1 MSALLVRLEGDAF
14 ARGRDQALAC
24 PDMVPAVREAIRGRL
39 TQAPARNAR
48 MTRFLDA
55 QQAETARLAPEAL
68 AEIAGIAEGFGL
80 APAEVFDFLHL
91 GCLADLAARPADTD
105 GCSAFSA
112 GGIVAKNR
120 DFRPEHKA
128 LQRVFLH
135 RDPAWSGRAVLCLGS
150 LGAPGAWSSG
160 MNSDGF
166 ALADTQMATADHG
179 PGLLRYFLMTR
190 LLARCGSVEQALADI
205 AALPHAGGGSLVL
218 GDATGAAAWV
228 ELRHARVDV
237 AQGAWVA
244 HTNHYIAAPDPLPPV
259 AHSPGRLAVLHAALT
274 ANPANDPRA
283 LLATHAPEAVCRHA
297 PDPSPTLAG
306 AVWNCRDRSAWVADG
321 PPCSAAWLRFVAD
334 GAGWRET
341 HASA

>member
-1 MSALLVRLEGDAF
+1 MNALLVTLEGDAF
-14 ARGRDQALAC
+14 ARGRGQALAC
-24 PDMVPAVREAIRGRL
+24 PDMAPAVREAIRGRL
-39 TQAPARNAR
+39 AQAPARDAR
-48 MTRFLDA
+48 MMRFLDA
-55 QQAETARLAPEAL
+55 QRESTARLAPEAL
-68 AEIAGIAEGFGL
+68 AEIEGIAEGFCL
-80 APAEVFDFLHL
+80 APAEVFEFLHL
-91 GCLADLAARPADTD
+91 GCLADLAALPADTD

-135 RDPAWSGRAVLCLGS
+135 RDPAWGGRAVLCLGS

-166 ALADTQMATADHG
+166 ALADTQIATAHHG
-179 PGLLRYFLMTR
+179 PGILRYFLMTR

-218 GDATGAAAWV
+218 GDATAAAAWV
-228 ELRHARVDV
+228 ELRHSRVDV

-244 HTNHYIAAPDPLPPV
+244 HTNHYTRAPDPLPPV
-259 AHSPGRLAVLHAALT
+259 AHSAGRLDVLRAAL
-274 ANPANDPRA
+274 AADAACDPRA

-297 PDPSPTLAG
+297 PDTSPTLAG
-306 AVWNCRDRSAWVADG
+306 AVWDCRERSALVADG
-321 PPCSAAWLRFVAD
+321 PPCATAWVRFVAD
-334 GAGWRET
+334 GPGWRET